1 MQLKRIELEG
11 FKSFADRTVIQI
23 ERGLTGIVGPN
34 GCGKSNVVDALRW
47 VMGERSAKTLRADE
61 MLDVV
66 FKGASGRGEAPYAM
80 VEIILSDEE
89 GQVAEAGAEVAVGRR
104 LFRTGESEYL
114 LNGRKS
120 KRKEVRDLLMDTG
133 LGVRSYMVLA
143 QGKIDAV
150 LSQNPAERRSVFEE
164 AAGISRYKA
173 RKHEAELK
181 LARVRQDLER
191 VEDVHAEVQ
200 RSVRSL
206 KYQASK
212 AERYIQARDGYREAK
227 IRHAWVESARFREEE
242 AQFLKSTDEL
252 ECAVQELRTRR
263 EEADARLKSLEEE
276 ADTLRERHDHLRQE
290 AATSRQ
296 EAATLE
302 ERVRGWDQQASDL
315 EARHE
320 REHERLSGL
329 SDEDEGRQ
337 ELSQT
342 LADEQRTLT
351 QARVEVQTALEAAE
365 LGFEAARKAH
375 REVRDT
381 METLRAGVLESLAD
395 RTRFNNEAA
404 VAAQTRS
411 EAQGLLNSLKRRAGE
426 RGDEVAALNLK
437 LNEATIQRT
446 QAVAAF
452 GALEAQVSEL
462 AVKVDACT
470 RLEDSHRDAASASSA
485 QAEEAKA
492 RLQALDAVEADQ
504 QGLPEDV
511 RQKLEA
517 ENAQVSLLLD
527 GVDVPAPWDRLLE
540 NLLGRMQHALWLEQE
555 GALETLEA
563 SVDCFYPVQGNFV
576 PMEIAGA
583 RSLSSLLKGD
593 V

>member
-34 GCGKSNVVDALRW
+34 GCGKSNVVDTLLW

-66 FKGASGRGEAPYAM
+66 FKGASGRGAAPSAM

-212 AERYIQARDGYREAK
+212 AERYIQARDGHREAK
-227 IRHAWVESARFREEE
+227 IRLAWVESARFREEE

-252 ECAVQELRTRR
+252 ERAVQVLRTRR

-290 AATSRQ
+290 AATG
-296 EAATLE
+296 AATL
-302 ERVRGWDQQASDL
+302 
-315 EARHE
+315 
-320 REHERLSGL
+320 
-329 SDEDEGRQ
+329 
-337 ELSQT
+337 
-342 LADEQRTLT
+342 
-351 QARVEVQTALEAAE
+351 
-365 LGFEAARKAH
+365 
-375 REVRDT
+375 
-381 METLRAGVLESLAD
+381 
-395 RTRFNNEAA
+395 
-404 VAAQTRS
+404 
-411 EAQGLLNSLKRRAGE
+411 
-426 RGDEVAALNLK
+426 
-437 LNEATIQRT
+437 
-446 QAVAAF
+446 
-452 GALEAQVSEL
+452 
-462 AVKVDACT
+462 C
-470 RLEDSHRDAASASSA
+470 
-485 QAEEAKA
+485 
-492 RLQALDAVEADQ
+492 
-504 QGLPEDV
+504 LP
-511 RQKLEA
+511 
-517 ENAQVSLLLD
+517 
-527 GVDVPAPWDRLLE
+527 
-540 NLLGRMQHALWLEQE
+540 
-555 GALETLEA
+555 
-563 SVDCFYPVQGNFV
+563 
-576 PMEIAGA
+576 
-583 RSLSSLLKGD
+583 
-593 V
+593 